1 MFVIILNHLDA
12 VSFGI
17 SRDDRPRCSSSA
29 LPNCSYFLDLL
40 SMILYFRNIVTSLSW
55 WSMVTLRL
63 LFSDD
68 HKLVIAL

>member
-1 MFVIILNHLDA
+1 MFVIILNHSDA
-12 VSFGI
+12 ISFGI

-29 LPNCSYFLDLL
+29 LPIGSYFLDSL
-40 SMILYFRNIVTSLSW
+40 SIILYFRNIVTSLSW
-55 WSMVTLRL
+55 WSIVTLWL